1 MLDDRQFFWPANTFY
16 RRRFIRVAAAVLGLT
31 VVVSFGCNKTP
42 PPVTDP
48 AMAPWLDPKAQLKG
62 LKDGEYRIR
71 GLSAF
76 HLGNMG
82 AKSAAALP
90 ELERIARDDPNEKVR
105 QLAKDAVAKIR
116 AASQ

>member
-1 MLDDRQFFWPANTFY
+1 
-16 RRRFIRVAAAVLGLT
+16 VAAIVLLLAVAWG
-31 VVVSFGCNKTP
+31 FGCDKAP

-48 AMAPWLDPKAQLKG
+48 ANAPWVDPKAQLKS
-62 LKDGEYRIR
+62 LKESDYRIR
-71 GLSAF
+71 GLAAF

-82 AKSAAALP
+82 AKATEAIP

-105 QLAKDAVAKIR
+105 ANAQEALAKIR